1 VLFGV
6 AIAPEPQLA
15 RLGHRHAERLVS
27 ALEPWTAGQKYLNF
41 VEEPTDAAGGYRPE
55 NWARLR
61 SIRDAVDPDGVFH
74 ANHPVPRT
82 R

>member
-6 AIAPEPQLA
+6 AIAPEPELA
-15 RLGHRHAERLVS
+15 RVGRRHAERLVS
-27 ALEPWTAGQKYLNF
+27 ALQPWTAHQQYLNF
-41 VEEPTDAAGGYRPE
+41 VEEPTDAASGFRPE